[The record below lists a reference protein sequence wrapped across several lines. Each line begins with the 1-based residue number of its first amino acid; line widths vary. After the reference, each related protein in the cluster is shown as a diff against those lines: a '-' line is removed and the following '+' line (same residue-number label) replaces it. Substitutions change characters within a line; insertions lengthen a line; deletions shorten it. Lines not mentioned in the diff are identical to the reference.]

1 MRAQAMPGEN
11 PETLPHPSVIAA
23 NILQL
28 ASPSLTETGGLFDAR
43 EEKWKP
49 YLAST
54 VISCH
59 KARLSAG
66 SSLACSMREHAPI
79 NKRRASRRQGKP

>member
-11 PETLPHPSVIAA
+11 PEILPHPSVIAE

-43 EEKWKP
+43 EENWKP
-49 YLAST
+49 YSAS
-54 VISCH
+54 
-59 KARLSAG
+59 ALSFPATTK
-66 SSLACSMREHAPI
+66 SYHAYE
-79 NKRRASRRQGKP
+79 